1 MPPNPVLRVLVLVY
15 TPDLWIFI
23 EASKLK
29 YPIRFPLSCCYICS
43 ISYVYN
49 ITLLNLCQSHQ
60 AISYGTICPVVF
72 FSLFVF
78 SIRSITVAPVVYLF
92 SLFNIS
98 LRIVVAKY
106 SDHDVLFAIF
116 CKRGKPLLTPLVHF
130 GNQDAL
136 IVLNAHLCGISIDR

>member
-1 MPPNPVLRVLVLVY
+1 M
-15 TPDLWIFI
+15 IF
-23 EASKLK
+23 
-29 YPIRFPLSCCYICS
+29 
-43 ISYVYN
+43 
-49 ITLLNLCQSHQ
+49 
-60 AISYGTICPVVF
+60 YGTICPVVF

-116 CKRGKPLLTPLVHF
+116 CKRGLSPLNSPCAFWKSKCFDCPQCTFMWHIHRPLKILKQLSLTVFVTTFFNSFPQRLYIKTYHHYF
-130 GNQDAL
+130 CCMAAL
-136 IVLNAHLCGISIDR
+136 Y